1 LAKVDKSQYSK
12 ADWQQIREQRRR
24 NKEAHKLSIEIEP
37 RVQSTEEKQNY
48 IVCLKHGQKYS
59 YEYVNRLYR
68 MVQRHCTLPYK
79 FVCLTEDPDGLYDE
93 IQTYNLPKN
102 LSGWWC
108 KPYVFNPDLPFNG
121 TVLYL
126 DLDVVIADNIDK
138 LFGYSP
144 HQWCVIRDFTR
155 AMRPKW
161 HKYNS
166 SVVRFESGQL
176 AHIWEEFEK
185 NPKDIQRRF
194 HGDQDWLF
202 AASRQKQAMFWPDSW
217 ILSWKWEVRKSREF
231 APGGTRGKRRFR
243 EVENVKPRPECCIA
257 VFHGDPNPD
266 NCEDPWVKQNWR

>member
-1 LAKVDKSQYSK
+1 MSVETETVMCPSQ
-12 ADWQQIREQRRR
+12 
-24 NKEAHKLSIEIEP
+24 
-37 RVQSTEEKQNY
+37 EKQNY

-59 YEYVNRLYR
+59 CEYVNRLYR
-68 MVQRHCTLPYK
+68 MVQRNCTLPYK

-93 IQTYNLPKN
+93 IETYDLPKN

-108 KPYVFNPDLPFNG
+108 KPYVFSPDLPFNG

-126 DLDVVIADNIDK
+126 DLDVVIASNIDK

-144 HQWCVIRDFTR
+144 YQWCVIRDFTR

-176 AHIWEEFEK
+176 AHIWQEFEK
-185 NPKDIQRRF
+185 NHKDIQRRY

-217 ILSWKWEVRKSREF
+217 ILSWKWEVRKSRQF

-266 NCEDPWVKQNWR
+266 NCEDPWVIQNWR

>member
-1 LAKVDKSQYSK
+1 MTKVDKSQYSK
-12 ADWQQIREQRRR
+12 AEWQIIREQRRKDKKTSPDPVPL
-24 NKEAHKLSIEIEP
+24 KEVETGA
-37 RVQSTEEKQNY
+37 KQNY
-48 IVCLKHGQKYS
+48 IVCVKHGQKYS

-68 MVQRHCTLPYK
+68 MVKRNCTIPYK

-93 IQTYNLPKN
+93 IETHSLPKH
-102 LSGWWC
+102 LTGWWC
-108 KPYVFNPDLPFNG
+108 KPYVFSPDLPFNG
-121 TVLYL
+121 TILYL

-144 HQWCVIRDFTR
+144 NQWCVIRDFTR

-176 AHIWEEFEK
+176 AHVWQEFEK
-185 NPKDIQRRF
+185 NPKEIQRRF

-202 AASRQKQAMFWPDSW
+202 EASRKKQAMFWPDSW
-217 ILSWKWEVRKSREF
+217 ILSWKWEVRKSKQF
-231 APGGTRGKRRFR
+231 AHGGRRGNRRFQDI
-243 EVENVKPRPECCIA
+243 ENVQPRPECCIA

-266 NCEDPWVKQNWR
+266 NCEDPWVKQNWK